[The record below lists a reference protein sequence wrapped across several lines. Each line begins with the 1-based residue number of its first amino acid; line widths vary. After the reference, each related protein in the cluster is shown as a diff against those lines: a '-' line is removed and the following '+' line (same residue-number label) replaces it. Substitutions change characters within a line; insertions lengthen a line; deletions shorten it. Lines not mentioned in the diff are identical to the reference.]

1 MLLSTCVRQTNNFL
15 FCKYSYF
22 SCILQAFAKYTEG
35 SIKEIVDPSMNEVV
49 DTSVLEKMFDLA
61 IQCVAPTG
69 ADRPDM
75 NLVVEHLWGIR
86 SDYIRSRT
94 KD

>member
-1 MLLSTCVRQTNNFL
+1 M
-15 FCKYSYF
+15 
-22 SCILQAFAKYTEG
+22 
-35 SIKEIVDPSMNEVV
+35 VDPLMSEVV